1 MSFRELAL
9 TAEEKVYTFNLEGLV
24 TMSKI
29 LSFPCLF
36 LGNLS
41 HTIYISL
48 RLALESQS
56 SDLLGK
62 EMIEFLTWLQ
72 GPQD

>member
-1 MSFRELAL
+1 
-9 TAEEKVYTFNLEGLV
+9 
-24 TMSKI
+24 MSKI

-56 SDLLGK
+56 SDLLGC
-62 EMIEFLTWLQ
+62 EGGIVHSWLILAGNTQ
-72 GPQD
+72 ELPGIVEIP